1 VLGAVAVTAIVHAT
15 TLAST
20 SLAGLGLFCLG
31 ITLIVAVTFM
41 PGGIVAV
48 LDRLTPRRPAPLA
61 QPRRVLP

>member
-1 VLGAVAVTAIVHAT
+1 VHAT